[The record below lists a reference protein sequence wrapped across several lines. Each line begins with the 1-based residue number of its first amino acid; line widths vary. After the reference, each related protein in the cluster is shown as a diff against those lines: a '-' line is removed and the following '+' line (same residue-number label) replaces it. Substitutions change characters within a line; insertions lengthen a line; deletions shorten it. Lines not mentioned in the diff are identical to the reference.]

1 MKFWKRQAT
10 LQIGSKRFG
19 MDDLYFKFTV
29 PFEDSEKLGTATI
42 EAYNLSPATRN
53 SIKKGMPIILNAGYE
68 GDIGAIF
75 TGKVSQVS
83 DKHSG
88 TEVITTIAAAEALEE
103 WLSKEVNKTYTA
115 GSKGK
120 VKNVLTEIV
129 TSDCKSRFLIRNGIV
144 TINDPKTGTKTGY
157 VLSAESGLLKAAE
170 APDRTETTTRQT
182 TVKDGKEKQEV
193 TYKRECLL
201 NYHLAPADVVK
212 IKSDTLNGNH
222 LIKGGQHTGCP
233 DGDWK
238 TTIEVKPV

>member
-115 GSKGK
+115 GSKASAIVKDLLNIFGLEVGTMELAVDKEYPRGKVCKGK

-129 TSDCKSRFLIRNGIV
+129 TSDCKSRFLIRNARRTSCAAHSSYIV
-144 TINDPKTGTKTGY
+144 LFHCLRLAFRRIF
-157 VLSAESGLLKAAE
+157 SARSSLRGL
-170 APDRTETTTRQT
+170 
-182 TVKDGKEKQEV
+182 
-193 TYKRECLL
+193 
-201 NYHLAPADVVK
+201 DVRAVRRRP
-212 IKSDTLNGNH
+212 
-222 LIKGGQHTGCP
+222 CACF
-233 DGDWK
+233 
-238 TTIEVKPV
+238 

>member
-1 MKFWKRQAT
+1 VKFWKRQAT

-103 WLSKEVNKTYTA
+103 WLSKEVNKTPGA
-115 GSKGK
+115 K
-120 VKNVLTEIV
+120 
-129 TSDCKSRFLIRNGIV
+129 
-144 TINDPKTGTKTGY
+144 P
-157 VLSAESGLLKAAE
+157 
-170 APDRTETTTRQT
+170 AP
-182 TVKDGKEKQEV
+182 
-193 TYKRECLL
+193 
-201 NYHLAPADVVK
+201 
-212 IKSDTLNGNH
+212 
-222 LIKGGQHTGCP
+222 
-233 DGDWK
+233 
-238 TTIEVKPV
+238 

>member
-88 TEVITTIAAAEALEE
+88 TEVITTIAALKL
-103 WLSKEVNKTYTA
+103 WKN
-115 GSKGK
+115 GSRKMSTRPTPPGARPCH
-120 VKNVLTEIV
+120 
-129 TSDCKSRFLIRNGIV
+129 CKR
-144 TINDPKTGTKTGY
+144 
-157 VLSAESGLLKAAE
+157 
-170 APDRTETTTRQT
+170 
-182 TVKDGKEKQEV
+182 
-193 TYKRECLL
+193 
-201 NYHLAPADVVK
+201 PA
-212 IKSDTLNGNH
+212 
-222 LIKGGQHTGCP
+222 QHF
-233 DGDWK
+233 WA
-238 TTIEVKPV
+238 